1 MRKGTRKKIGDA
13 NSVAYQAERQI
24 KELGSSVPLNE
35 KARAEQLIADIQKL
49 TKGESSDVARLRQLT
64 SDLQQLVYGLASAS
78 HSSTAAGARQ
88 GAAPPPGGDDVI
100 DAEFRP
106 SK

>member
-1 MRKGTRKKIGDA
+1 
-13 NSVAYQAERQI
+13 
-24 KELGSSVPLNE
+24 VPLNE
-35 KARAEQLIADIQKL
+35 KARAEQLISEIQQL
-49 TKGESSDVARLRQLT
+49 TKGESSDIARLRQLT

-78 HSSTAAGARQ
+78 QGSTASGGRPSTT
-88 GAAPPPGGDDVI
+88 PPPGGDDVI